1 MKNPYSI
8 GNNIYLRT
16 PTKEDLNGKWHEW
29 FSDPEITKYLADRW
43 WPNSVEMQESFFS
56 EINNSKTRLVLS
68 IVDKKTD
75 KHIGVGSLSSINWV
89 HRYADLAVVIGDKK
103 FRKGIYSIQAFH
115 QLISIAFNKLNLINL
130 RSVYVSE
137 HQSTKTMNAIF
148 GFEAA
153 GSLKKFF
160 FNGEKYVDINIEQL
174 SKTNKLWNDNKLI
187 NWINSKN

>member
-8 GNNIYLRT
+8 GKNIYLRT
-16 PTKEDLNGKWHEW
+16 PTKEDLNGEWHEW

-43 WPNSVEMQESFFS
+43 WPNSFEMQESFFS

-68 IVDKKTD
+68 IIDKKTD
-75 KHIGVGSLSSINWV
+75 KHIGVGSLGSINWV

-115 QLISIAFNKLNLINL
+115 QLIRIAFNKLNLRNL

-137 HQSTKTMNAIF
+137 HKSTKEMNSIF
-148 GFEAA
+148 GFEPA
-153 GSLKKFF
+153 GTLKKFF